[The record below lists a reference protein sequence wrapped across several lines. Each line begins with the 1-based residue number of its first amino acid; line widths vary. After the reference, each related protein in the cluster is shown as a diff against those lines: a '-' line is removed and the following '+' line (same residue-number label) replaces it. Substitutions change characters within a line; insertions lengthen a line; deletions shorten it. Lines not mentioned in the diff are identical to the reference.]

1 MRPTLALLVLAIVV
15 AAAMWLAVHA
25 VPGPDRNALPD
36 RFRRRI
42 TWWQLHVRWV
52 YASCALV
59 AVGASLTHP
68 AGCTARR
75 PLVQRER
82 S

>member
-1 MRPTLALLVLAIVV
+1 MRPTLALLVLAVVV

-25 VPGPDRNALPD
+25 VPSGDLDVLPD

-52 YASCALV
+52 YACCA
-59 AVGASLTHP
+59 AVGAGASLTHL
-68 AGCTARR
+68 AG
-75 PLVQRER
+75 
-82 S
+82 